1 MPEVALKEMQKELEP
16 LSAKEKLVRVIGIAA
31 IATACTTQARP
42 IDSETPTPRPSPTPT
57 TEFIPTPELTPEAT
71 PTIPASFVPA
81 ELLPAGA
88 SVEAVEARE
97 IEGFWVLATETKDS
111 VAKALNEEG
120 EQVAWLLSHP
130 TFILSAEGPILPE
143 IKNGLVFYGEDAVYL
158 PWIGPNPDNP
168 DLIPYPVLD
177 SELALRVVWV
187 DPETGE
193 VVGEPEERFF
203 ALGEGQTA
211 QMNFEGGYATIA
223 GETIPIWGEP
233 EIQPQPTPEVSRGYK
248 EEHSAEVLGFTVR
261 YTLELDPSVM
271 ERQTR
276 PVSRVYLNT
285 IDFPDA
291 EQRVAEAIMRA
302 HWHAWQADSPGERN
316 GISFEDFMTRLKNGE
331 DLTYY
336 IAAVPYGATSV
347 IPQNHVP
354 INPAAPAE
362 LAWTWRRGPVSG
374 DWFRQNSA
382 GGLRIEMHDSHEGP
396 NEVSLDRWRDEFPD
410 ATEEE
415 IIRSELSGYTT
426 INLGYGLLALS
437 WDEIY
442 QEGEDPPLPQII
454 FNDIRRNLNYYWEFG
469 TGPETIPFHPVILKK
484 QI

>member
-1 MPEVALKEMQKELEP
+1 MPEIALKEMKKELEP
-16 LSAKEKLVRVIGIAA
+16 LSAKEKLVRVLGIAA
-31 IATACTTQARP
+31 ITTACTTQARP

-57 TEFIPTPELTPEAT
+57 TEFTPTPELTPEAT
-71 PTIPASFVPA
+71 PTTPASFVPA

-187 DPETGE
+187 DPENGE
-193 VVGEPEERFF
+193 VVGEPEGRFF

-223 GETIPIWGEP
+223 GEVYPIWGEP
-233 EIQPQPTPEVSRGYK
+233 EAQPQPTPEVTRGYK

-302 HWHAWQADSPGERN
+302 HWHAWQADNPGERN
-316 GISFEDFMTRLKNGE
+316 GVSFEDFMTRLKNGE

-336 IAAVPYGATSV
+336 IAAIPYGATSV

-354 INPAAPAE
+354 INPAARTE
-362 LAWTWRRGPVSG
+362 ISWTWPTGPVWG
-374 DWFRQNSA
+374 VGWFRQTSN
-382 GGLRIEMHDSHEGP
+382 GGIRLEMHDNTLSPSET
-396 NEVSLDRWRDEFPD
+396 SLEEWRREYPE
-410 ATEEE
+410 ASNEE
-415 IIRSELSGYTT
+415 IIRGVLSSIAVGGA
-426 INLGYGLLALS
+426 NHALNALS
-437 WDEIY
+437 WQEVY
-442 QEGEDPPLPQII
+442 QLGQDPPLPLNL
-454 FNDIRRNLNYYWEFG
+454 FGDILELL
-469 TGPETIPFHPVILKK
+469 ETYRGEPPSSPILLEKT
-484 QI
+484 I